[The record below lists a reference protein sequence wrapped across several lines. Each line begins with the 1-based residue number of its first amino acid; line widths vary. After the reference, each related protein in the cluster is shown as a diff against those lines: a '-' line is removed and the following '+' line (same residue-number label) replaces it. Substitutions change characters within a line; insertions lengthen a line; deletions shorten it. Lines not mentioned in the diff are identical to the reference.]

1 MNSNAFILLVAIALG
16 GLFIIIVLA
25 EENRQV
31 RRDACEQ
38 RGGVVVRTHE
48 GSVCIKAEV
57 LK

>member
-1 MNSNAFILLVAIALG
+1 MNSNAFILLVATAFA

-25 EENRQV
+25 DENRLV
-31 RRDACEQ
+31 RRAACEQ
-38 RGGVVVRTHE
+38 RGGVVVKTPE